1 MDQIFKVG
9 TVNATWDM
17 SDINL
22 VSAEVSLDGAAY
34 VSVGLNNWSEM
45 TALVDGTHTLSVK
58 VYDVSGNSA
67 ESNVTFFVD
76 KVNPV
81 VAILNPVDGSYYNV
95 TSIVAAWLGVDPTP
109 SSGIAYYESQL
120 DSEGWQF
127 MGATTVRV
135 LNLTEGPHVFQ
146 VRAFDNAT
154 NNFTTSVSFV
164 VDLTKPDVSVLFP
177 SAGMMFGSTDVF
189 MNWTATDALT
199 GIASYEIMIDDGGW
213 MPMTNLTEYTFTG
226 LADGTHIAY
235 VKASDLAGNF
245 NVTSVSFVT
254 DVTSPY
260 VVITAPVEGDV
271 FGVDSVFVEWTAVDN
286 TTGLSYWWAWVDD
299 DAPVNV
305 TGALNYTFTGLDEGN
320 HVIHVKAWDMVGN
333 AQEKMVNMVTD
344 LSAPIIAITSP
355 ANLAHLNSRTVTVNF
370 DVTDNYSSVQEIW
383 VKLSTDADWTS
394 VGLASS
400 YTLTV
405 PADAITTPYTFMVK
419 AQDVVGNEG
428 TSEVQ
433 FYVDTV
439 VPTIVSHIPATGANG
454 VARGT
459 GITIVFNEE
468 MLQST
473 VTVSLSPGAVAGTL
487 SWNAAKTEFVFMPS
501 SNLDYATVYTVDVS
515 GRDLANNQVT
525 GTWTFTTIALVT
537 GQVKDVNG
545 NPIADATV
553 NMTAGTDFWKETK
566 TGPDGNFALE
576 VPVGTYDL
584 TISAPGQKDLV
595 RNDVV
600 VGVGGSGSNVIPDL
614 GMAPEDNWTW
624 IIVAVVII
632 VAALLILL
640 YLRSKGKLGKKP
652 EESKPEE
659 KK

>member
-1 MDQIFKVG
+1 
-9 TVNATWDM
+9 
-17 SDINL
+17 L
-22 VSAEVSLDGAAY
+22 
-34 VSVGLNNWSEM
+34 
-45 TALVDGTHTLSVK
+45 
-58 VYDVSGNSA
+58 
-67 ESNVTFFVD
+67 
-76 KVNPV
+76 
-81 VAILNPVDGSYYNV
+81 
-95 TSIVAAWLGVDPTP
+95 
-109 SSGIAYYESQL
+109 
-120 DSEGWQF
+120 
-127 MGATTVRV
+127 
-135 LNLTEGPHVFQ
+135 
-146 VRAFDNAT
+146 
-154 NNFTTSVSFV
+154 
-164 VDLTKPDVSVLFP
+164 
-177 SAGMMFGSTDVF
+177 
-189 MNWTATDALT
+189 
-199 GIASYEIMIDDGGW
+199 
-213 MPMTNLTEYTFTG
+213 
-226 LADGTHIAY
+226 
-235 VKASDLAGNF
+235 
-245 NVTSVSFVT
+245 
-254 DVTSPY
+254 
-260 VVITAPVEGDV
+260 
-271 FGVDSVFVEWTAVDN
+271 
-286 TTGLSYWWAWVDD
+286 
-299 DAPVNV
+299 
-305 TGALNYTFTGLDEGN
+305 
-320 HVIHVKAWDMVGN
+320 VGN
-333 AQEKMVNMVTD
+333 AQEKMVSIVTD
-344 LSAPIIAITSP
+344 LSAPAIDITSP
-355 ANLAHLNSRTVTVNF
+355 ANLAHLNSRSVTVNF
-370 DVTDNYSSVQEIW
+370 DVSDNYSSVQEIW

-394 VGLASS
+394 VGLDSS
-400 YTLTV
+400 YTFTV
-405 PADAITTPYTFMVK
+405 PADTTTTPYTFMVK
-419 AQDVVGNEG
+419 AQDVVGNVG

-439 VPTIVSHIPATGANG
+439 APTIVSHTPLSGANG
-454 VARGT
+454 VERGT
-459 GITIVFNEE
+459 SITIVFNEE

-487 SWNAAKTEFVFMPS
+487 SWNSAKTEFVFMPS

-595 RNDVV
+595 RNDLV